1 MAIPRFWRETP
12 SRYNLIGTKCKNCDT
27 IYFPPRL
34 ICPKCHRKSIG
45 KLEPIKLKGE
55 GEVITY
61 TVIHDGPKQFEMQIP
76 YVMAIIEL
84 DEGVRLTAQI
94 VECEP
99 NEIKI
104 GMRVKSTFRKL
115 GEDGKAGVIHY
126 GYKFIKA

>member
-1 MAIPRFWRETP
+1 M
-12 SRYNLIGTKCKNCDT
+12 
-27 IYFPPRL
+27 
-34 ICPKCHRKSIG
+34 
-45 KLEPIKLKGE
+45 
-55 GEVITY
+55 ITY

-99 NEIKI
+99 NEVKI